1 MSESEQLIWTIIK
14 QRVSQTDL
22 VVEERDEE
30 EEEEPSP
37 AKLPPKELKTAVN
50 FYIKQREIQQQSQ
63 SERRKAVKSRLL
75 TLLSASQDEEKLSQ
89 RQTPQ
94 MSDILRSSNCS
105 NGTVTGPG
113 GSFHMQD
120 MCVSEEERE
129 DRVLEAL
136 RTVCLPGEVF
146 RKRREEVEAELGKC
160 SQRGQKLV
168 ILLTNSFPINQ
179 FAGIYALNH
188 QSRCLVKAT
197 PSVPGPSKLSLGA
210 IATYLAFNPSL
221 QAFEEVTKLEDC
233 EAVRLSLPRCYY

>member
-50 FYIKQREIQQQSQ
+50 FYIKQRQIQQQSQ

-89 RQTPQ
+89 RQTPE
-94 MSDILRSSNCS
+94 MSDVLRSSNCS

-120 MCVSEEERE
+120 IGVSEE
-129 DRVLEAL
+129 DRILAAL

-146 RKRREEVEAELGKC
+146 RKRREEVEAEVGKC

-168 ILLTNSFPINQ
+168 ILLSNSFPINQ

-188 QSRCLVKAT
+188 QSRCLLKAT
-197 PSVPGPSKLSLGA
+197 PSVPGPHKVSLGA

-233 EAVRLSLPRCYY
+233 EAVRLSQPRCYY